1 MTKKIK
7 VLFIPRWYP
16 HRYDSMEGLFVQ
28 RQAEAILPWCEVA
41 VIQVVVQDKCPEK
54 PEALFSEEN
63 GVRVLRI
70 YQRGAGST
78 TLFSRML
85 SLWRYYRTGIKAV
98 RSIRQFAPDIIHAHI
113 MTRASII
120 GWRASVELKAPLVIS
135 EHWSRYLPQNLTYVG
150 WLRRLVTNHVV
161 SSATALVPVSEI
173 LKKAL
178 IDNGLNHRNMP
189 VIPNVVNTA
198 MFSLKPGAP
207 AGEKITMI
215 HLSCFDDRS
224 KNISGFLRALKAVSE
239 KRNDFHC
246 RMVGDGPDFYDMREY
261 AGFLRIPPELITFT
275 GLVEGEELTGLIGN
289 SDFSVISSHYETFG
303 TVIVESLACGTPV
316 LSTRVGI
323 APEIINPDN
332 GMLTESAD
340 KDEMA
345 GDLMKM
351 MDQCRDYNR
360 SKVSQSV
367 QNLFDQHSVGQML
380 VKLYQGILQR

>member
-28 RQAEAILPWCEVA
+28 RHAEAILPWCDVA
-41 VIQVVVQDKCPEK
+41 VIQVVVHDKCPEK

-70 YQRGAGST
+70 YRRGAGSN
-78 TLFSRML
+78 TLFSRLL

-98 RSIRQFAPDIIHAHI
+98 RSIRQFAPDVIHAHI
-113 MTRASII
+113 MTRAAIT

-135 EHWSRYLPQNLTYVG
+135 EHWSRYLPQNHTYVG
-150 WLRRLVTNHVV
+150 WLRRLATNHVV
-161 SSATALVPVSEI
+161 MSAAALVPVSEI
-173 LKKAL
+173 LKNAL
-178 IDNGLNHRNMP
+178 IDNGLNHANMP
-189 VIPNVVNTA
+189 VIPNVVNTG
-198 MFSLKPGAP
+198 MFSLMP
-207 AGEKITMI
+207 AAKVRDKITFI

-224 KNISGFLRALKAVSE
+224 KNISGFLRVVKAVSE

-246 RMVGDGPDFYDMREY
+246 RMVGDGPDFYDMKEY

-275 GLVEGEELTGLIGN
+275 GLVEGEELAGLIGN
-289 SDFSVISSHYETFG
+289 ADFSVISSHYETFG

-323 APEIINPDN
+323 APEIINPEN
-332 GMLTESAD
+332 GMLTESG
-340 KDEMA
+340 DEQEMERN
-345 GDLMKM
+345 LLLM
-351 MDQCRDYNR
+351 MDHCRDYNR
-360 SKVSQSV
+360 LKVSQSV
-367 QNLFDQHSVGQML
+367 QNRFDQDSVGQLL
-380 VKLYQGILQR
+380 VKLYHDIIQ